1 MKANETTTK
10 NKFEYQLDQAFELS
24 CACIFFL
31 FLIVTFVGTTC
42 IPTNVF
48 KSNSI

>member
-1 MKANETTTK
+1 MEQQQKQI
-10 NKFEYQLDQAFELS
+10 EYQLDQAFGIII
-24 CACIFFL
+24 CMYFFF

-42 IPTNVF
+42 IPTSVF